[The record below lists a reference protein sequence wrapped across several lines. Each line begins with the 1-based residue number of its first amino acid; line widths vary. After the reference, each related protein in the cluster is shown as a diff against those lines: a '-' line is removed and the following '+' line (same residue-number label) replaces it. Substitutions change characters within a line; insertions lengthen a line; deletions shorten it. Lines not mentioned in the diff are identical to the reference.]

1 MLFLKQQIC
10 IEQWFSTLF
19 CTASPRS
26 IIATHYNQP
35 PHLKL
40 DQIKCNTAACIKNLL
55 ATPRKMVH
63 HTQNS
68 NHLDQNIDLS
78 KHKLT
83 LLVNDN
89 AAECN
94 VAQKKETITKLSTM
108 AL

>member
-1 MLFLKQQIC
+1 
-10 IEQWFSTLF
+10 
-19 CTASPRS
+19 
-26 IIATHYNQP
+26 
-35 PHLKL
+35 
-40 DQIKCNTAACIKNLL
+40 
-55 ATPRKMVH
+55 MVH

-78 KHKLT
+78 KHKLS

-94 VAQKKETITKLSTM
+94 VSQKKETITKLSTM